1 MDPLFQYAGPVRIPR
16 KEFLLQTR
24 LETFTRDTVNAKQFE
39 HWQTDGPDFTRNR
52 PKLSIKTSKPENN
65 PYMDMAPQNS
75 RLETRDFRQSK
86 PFEAGGPDLA
96 FNAYFDRYDPISD
109 PRNAVRELRSVV
121 YEVKSGDRGS
131 TESQHL
137 LTRQFENRWCK
148 EENISSES
156 MNSLQRYELI
166 NQKLYQ

>member
-1 MDPLFQYAGPVRIPR
+1 
-16 KEFLLQTR
+16 
-24 LETFTRDTVNAKQFE
+24 
-39 HWQTDGPDFTRNR
+39 
-52 PKLSIKTSKPENN
+52 
-65 PYMDMAPQNS
+65 MDMAPQNS

-148 EENISSES
+148 EETISSES
-156 MNSLQRYELI
+156 MNSLRRYELI